1 MWRLFSLA
9 MVTNVTVI
17 LSAHDLGT
25 GYPAVNFHKQHA
37 KVQLFSPTYSHF
49 GSLFRT
55 VFVAKSF
62 KIKSVP
68 TLLVFLSA
76 AFSHTVVIFV
86 YF

>member
-1 MWRLFSLA
+1 MWRLFSLK
-9 MVTNVTVI
+9 MVTNLTVI

-37 KVQLFSPTYSHF
+37 KVQLFSPIYSRV

-55 VFVAKSF
+55 LLVAKDF

-76 AFSHTVVIFV
+76 AFSHTAVIFV